1 MAGTHIPKRSLIESL
16 SLPLTIPRYG
26 QHTTLKW
33 VLKSTSANV
42 DIGLESRVRGRVAV
56 GDIPHGQGKQVMS
69 PPPAPL
75 KTARRGFAVS
85 AFGAAS
91 RCLPCAASR
100 CLPLFRLRGVCLF
113 GFAVS
118 AFVFG
123 F

>member
-42 DIGLESRVRGRVAV
+42 NMGLESRVRGRVAV

-85 AFGAAS
+85 AFVS
-91 RCLPCAASR
+91 R
-100 CLPLFRLRGVCLF
+100 FRLV

>member
-26 QHTTLKW
+26 QHTTLKA

-42 DIGLESRVRGRVAV
+42 DLGLEARVGRVAV
-56 GDIPHGQGKQVMS
+56 GVIPHGRGKQVTL

-85 AFGAAS
+85 AFVFAAS
-91 RCLPCAASR
+91 RCL
-100 CLPLFRLRGVCLF
+100 

-118 AFVFG
+118 AFVCG